1 MKSQLIFFYIFIHL
15 LKFVT
20 LAKSEYT
27 LEKFGKYDTRNGFA
41 IFNPTGFNFG
51 ETMHF
56 KITTESGFEDDK
68 LYYEY
73 LDSLENYT
81 YEYSDD
87 LYRVKY
93 SHSSGGGDDDDD
105 KEEIRYFN
113 IVKREEE
120 LKGLEGK
127 YMILYFYCKGSCEI
141 ENTEKDEGK
150 AVMIYTIVFCIA
162 GLIVLGII
170 IYCCFCRKKKKQTEE
185 TEENLNKNNNRNN
198 VYQGQAGQQQMPNQQ
213 NQNQQYQQQPYPNQQ
228 YPNQQQQLY
237 QNQQYP
243 NQNQQYLQQPFQNV
257 KSYQNVQQY
266 QNSQLQNKNQTQIN
280 EQDYNYNAGIY
291 SQNIENDQNYIKPY
305 TKRLNEI
312 NQNDAPE
319 PFNNNMKNQNIMN
332 DNFHPIDI
340 PNTKNSYMNININKD
355 NTYINVPQESSEY
368 RKPPQ

>member
-56 KITTESGFEDDK
+56 KITSDNGFEDDK

-73 LDSLENYT
+73 LDSLENHK

-93 SHSSGGGDDDDD
+93 SQSSGEGGDDDDD
-105 KEEIRYFN
+105 SEEIRYFN
-113 IVKREEE
+113 IVKKEEE

-150 AVMIYTIVFCIA
+150 ITMIFTIVFCIA

-170 IYCCFCRKKKKQTEE
+170 VYCCFFRKKKKQSEE
-185 TEENLNKNNNRNN
+185 TKEDLNKNDIGNN
-198 VYQGQAGQQQMPNQQ
+198 VYQGQASQQQIPNQQ
-213 NQNQQYQQQPYPNQQ
+213 NQQQPNPNQQ
-228 YPNQQQQLY
+228 YPNQQQQN

-243 NQNQQYLQQPFQNV
+243 QQPFQNV
-257 KSYQNVQQY
+257 KSYQNVHQY
-266 QNSQLQNKNQTQIN
+266 QNSQLQNQNQSQQN
-280 EQDYNYNAGIY
+280 EQGYNYNGGIF
-291 SQNIENDQNYIKPY
+291 SQNIENEQNYIKQY
-305 TKRLNEI
+305 IKKANDI
-312 NQNDAPE
+312 NKEDGPAPVD
-319 PFNNNMKNQNIMN
+319 NNMKNQTETNHN
-332 DNFHPIDI
+332 HHPLDD
-340 PNTKNSYMNININKD
+340 PNTKSSYININNNNAYTK
-355 NTYINVPQESSEY
+355 VPQDSAEY